1 MAKLIS
7 TLIGVIAAVGAFSA
21 LWVGANLLF
30 SQATSNFTRFSTLAG
45 ALVGGLT
52 MIVIDGNRLL
62 TGLVSRPTSLLN
74 GDDPGIFTDGIGNAL
89 AGHLFW
95 PLVGA
100 LVGAA
105 VGWVLAT
112 IEVPTTR
119 LAAAAGALAV
129 FGLVLS
135 FALRSRY
142 ELTLDIV
149 PLIGWTIGLAVV
161 GAAIAAVRRRPPQ
174 NGALTGAAIG
184 WLIGSFGAGVQGGD
198 DASQIATSV
207 ACLIAGGL
215 VGARLGLTRI
225 PDVSARAAID
235 DRGRAFLFVGPGVAL
250 IAIMLIIP
258 AIQTFL
264 LSLQDRD
271 ATGLTDGFVG
281 LENYRTV
288 FDDTKNFDTSS
299 ASTLFT
305 SDVSDSLFPWGG
317 SELLPWALFF
327 AVVGIVLALLL
338 GRETGQRINFG
349 GAPIAPLLLAAG
361 IFSFALF
368 THLRGTVM
376 NNLWWVIGVTLL
388 STSLGLAV
396 AKLADGARF
405 ESVAKSFVFMPMA
418 ISFVGASII
427 WRLMM
432 YQARDVSKDQTGVFN
447 AVWVW
452 LGRNT
457 VDWGV
462 GKVVIGGLF
471 IAAAI
476 ALAYAAIRSLPNSVT
491 VAGLYASLTIIP
503 LWVGFRTWGDGIG
516 GYSVNG
522 DGEVVGAT
530 INFVQD
536 GPYNNFFLM
545 MILVWIQTGFAMVIL
560 SAAIKAVPEDFIE
573 AAKIDGATDGQIFW
587 RITVPSIAPTIG
599 VVATTTMVNVMKVFD
614 IVKVTTNGQFGSQV
628 LANAM
633 WENAFLF
640 FNRGLGAAL
649 AILIFIGIFPVMVL
663 NIYRLTKEEA

>member
-7 TLIGVIAAVGAFSA
+7 TLVGVLLAVGAFSA

-30 SQATSNFTRFSTLAG
+30 SQATVHFTRFAALAG
-45 ALVGGLT
+45 ALVGGLVFA
-52 MIVIDGNRLL
+52 VIDGNRLI
-62 TGLVSRPTSLLN
+62 TGLVVRPSSLLN
-74 GDDPGIFTDGIGNAL
+74 GDDDGIFTDGIGNAI

-100 LVGAA
+100 VIGAA
-105 VGWVLAT
+105 IGWLLAT
-112 IEVPTTR
+112 VGDPRTR
-119 LAAAAGALAV
+119 LLASAGALAAV
-129 FGLVLS
+129 GLLLS
-135 FALRSRY
+135 FVLKTRY
-142 ELTLDIV
+142 ELAMKTM
-149 PLIGWTIGLAVV
+149 PLIAWTAALLVA
-161 GAAIAAVRRRPPQ
+161 GAIIALLRRRRWYL
-174 NGALTGAAIG
+174 GALTGAAVG
-184 WLIGSFGAGVQGGD
+184 WLIGSFG
-198 DASQIATSV
+198 
-207 ACLIAGGL
+207 GGL
-215 VGARLGLTRI
+215 HGISVSNQLETTLAAVVAGALIGTRLGMTRI
-225 PDVSARAAID
+225 PDVSGRAAID

-250 IAIMLIIP
+250 IAVMLIIP

-281 LENYRTV
+281 LDNYRTV
-288 FDDTKNFDTSS
+288 FDDPKNLDTTS

-305 SDVSDSLFPWGG
+305 SDVSDSIFPWGG
-317 SELLPWALFF
+317 SALLPWAAFF
-327 AVVGIVLALLL
+327 LLVGVVLALLL

-349 GAPIAPLLLAAG
+349 GSPIGPLLLAAG

-368 THLRGTVM
+368 THMRGTIM

-457 VDWGV
+457 TEWGFW
-462 GKVVIGGLF
+462 KVVIGGIF

-476 ALAYAAIRSLPNSVT
+476 ALAYAAVRALSSSAS
-491 VAGLYASLTIIP
+491 VAGLYAALTIIP
-503 LWVGFRTWGDGIG
+503 LWVGFRAWGDGIG
-516 GYSVNG
+516 GFSFG
-522 DGEVVGAT
+522 PDGELRAAT

-560 SAAIKAVPEDFIE
+560 SAAIKAVPADYVE
-573 AAKIDGATDGQIFW
+573 AAKIDGATDGQVFW
-587 RITVPSIAPTIG
+587 RIIVPSIAPTIG

-663 NIYRLTKEEA
+663 NIYRLTREEA